1 VLSRLFPAPL
11 AVERK
16 TTFLDADQ
24 VAAAEVRA
32 GQKLPTKIYT
42 RFVVTD
48 PATGARAGW
57 AYIDTHIVR
66 TLPETVLVV
75 LDAAGKV
82 RTIEILSFSEP
93 PEYQPSV
100 PWIAQF
106 EGRAFDDE
114 LRLQRG
120 IRTLAGATLS
130 SVAMTDAV
138 RRVLAIHEALEGVPK
153 R

>member
-1 VLSRLFPAPL
+1 M
-11 AVERK
+11 
-16 TTFLDADQ
+16 
-24 VAAAEVRA
+24 
-32 GQKLPTKIYT
+32 
-42 RFVVTD
+42 
-48 PATGARAGW
+48 
-57 AYIDTHIVR
+57 
-66 TLPETVLVV
+66 

-82 RTIEILSFSEP
+82 RTIEILSFNEP
-93 PEYQPSV
+93 PEYQPSA

-106 EGRAFDDE
+106 DGRALDDE

-138 RRVLAIHEALEGVPK
+138 RRVLAIHEVLQGVPA